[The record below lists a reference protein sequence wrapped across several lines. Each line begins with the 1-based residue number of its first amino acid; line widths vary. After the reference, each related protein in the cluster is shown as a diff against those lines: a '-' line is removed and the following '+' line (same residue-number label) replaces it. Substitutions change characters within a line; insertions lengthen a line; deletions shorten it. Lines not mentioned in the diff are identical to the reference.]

1 MKNVFGINSENEN
14 DQIDGANLIIRK
26 VSDETSQEI
35 EKYQNDITAIDEKA
49 SPSKISKYIKL
60 IAYFV
65 IMISSLFV
73 IKSFMKKE
81 FLEALKENIIF
92 FVLIV
97 VSAITMGVLTI
108 IDNKKLKKIINSE
121 SVKEIN
127 DKGEEIQKKH
137 DEELKIPEETINI
150 DVLANAYK
158 VVGGVNK
165 PVSNVFD
172 YVALDAQVFV
182 ENKNLCFVLDGAV
195 IGIDIDSIKVV
206 KHNKKIKTA
215 GWNKEEKYNKGE
227 YSKYHIRTDQMGLFN
242 FKFYY
247 ALEFNADFVDYE
259 ILIPVYDIDNLLK
272 LIDKDIIDSHIKEV

>member
-35 EKYQNDITAIDEKA
+35 EKYQNDIAAIDEKA

-92 FVLIV
+92 FALIV

-121 SVKEIN
+121 SVKDIN
-127 DKGEEIQKKH
+127 DKGEEIQKS
-137 DEELKIPEETINI
+137 TM
-150 DVLANAYK
+150 
-158 VVGGVNK
+158 
-165 PVSNVFD
+165 
-172 YVALDAQVFV
+172 
-182 ENKNLCFVLDGAV
+182 KN
-195 IGIDIDSIKVV
+195 
-206 KHNKKIKTA
+206 
-215 GWNKEEKYNKGE
+215 
-227 YSKYHIRTDQMGLFN
+227 
-242 FKFYY
+242 
-247 ALEFNADFVDYE
+247 
-259 ILIPVYDIDNLLK
+259 
-272 LIDKDIIDSHIKEV
+272 